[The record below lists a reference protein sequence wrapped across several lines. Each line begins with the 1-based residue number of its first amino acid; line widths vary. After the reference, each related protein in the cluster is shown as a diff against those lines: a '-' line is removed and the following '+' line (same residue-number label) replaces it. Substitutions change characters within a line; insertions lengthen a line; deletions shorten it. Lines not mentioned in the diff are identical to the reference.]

1 MDQQQQ
7 VNEAAEKFT
16 DALRESYQAVAD
28 RTVSAQQI
36 NAELTQDFFNT
47 VINNLR
53 TQAESNRAAAQEL
66 AEQTQKGQEAGQL
79 LAQESV
85 GAYMDFMNSMF
96 SFYQEGAE
104 TAGSS
109 AQAAA
114 ESSAQAAESGAQ
126 AAESGAQAAAED
138 EAESDDTGEAKPR
151 RRRKST
157 AAEE

>member
-36 NAELTQDFFNT
+36 NAELPQDFFNT

-53 TQAESNRAAAQEL
+53 TQAESNRAVAQDL
-66 AEQTQKGQEAGQL
+66 AEQTQKGQEAGQI

-85 GAYMDFMNSMF
+85 GAYMEFMNSMF

-109 AQAAA
+109 AQA
-114 ESSAQAAESGAQ
+114 

-151 RRRKST
+151 RRRST